1 MKETHR
7 DILSTCKLL
16 VGGGRLVVA
25 GGFDF
30 SDEVALASCEALMGS
45 SCCSARS
52 GYIHYTIPNLVAIYR
67 LELHLMT
74 HHPN

>member
-1 MKETHR
+1 M
-7 DILSTCKLL
+7 
-16 VGGGRLVVA
+16 VA